1 MDSDA
6 LVDHLFESALGAFD
20 MLTIYIGDQLGLYAA
35 LREHGPLTP
44 EGLAEH
50 AAVHPRY
57 AQEWLEQQA
66 VAGLLEAVD
75 GRFTLSQEHAAVL
88 ADPESLAYF
97 APFMRVI
104 GAAAVQL
111 PALLDAYRTGGGVG
125 WSAYGAPMRTGQA
138 DANRPLFLRTLGSEW
153 LPAVPDVHERL
164 TAGGRVADVGCGEG
178 WSSIG
183 MALAY
188 PRTHVDGYDVDDAS
202 VRAATE
208 HAASYGVADRVR
220 FHHRDAAT
228 TEETGYD
235 LVSAFECVHDM
246 PHPVGVLAG
255 MRRMAAPEGCVLVMD
270 ERVPESFTG
279 PGDPVEQLMYGMS
292 MLICLP
298 DSMSTPGSRATG
310 TVMRPSTLRGYA
322 EEAGFAG
329 LEVLPVENDLFRFYR
344 LRA

>member
-1 MDSDA
+1 
-6 LVDHLFESALGAFD
+6 
-20 MLTIYIGDQLGLYAA
+20 
-35 LREHGPLTP
+35 
-44 EGLAEH
+44 
-50 AAVHPRY
+50 
-57 AQEWLEQQA
+57 
-66 VAGLLEAVD
+66 
-75 GRFTLSQEHAAVL
+75 
-88 ADPESLAYF
+88 
-97 APFMRVI
+97 MRVI

-125 WSAYGAPMRTGQA
+125 WSAYGTPMRTGQA
-138 DANRPLFLRTLGSEW
+138 DANRPLFLRTLGTEW
-153 LPAVPDVHERL
+153 LPALPDVHQRL

-178 WSSIG
+178 WSAIG

-188 PRTHVDGYDVDDAS
+188 PRTRVDGYDVDDAS

-228 TEETGYD
+228 SEETGYD

-255 MRRMAAPEGCVLVMD
+255 MRRMAAREGCVLVMD
-270 ERVPESFTG
+270 ERVPETFTG
-279 PGDPVEQLMYGMS
+279 AGDPVEQLMYGMS
-292 MLICLP
+292 TMICLP

-310 TVMRPSTLRGYA
+310 TVMRPGTLRGYA

-329 LEVLPVENDLFRFYR
+329 VEVLPVENDLFRFYR
-344 LRA
+344 LVA

>member
-1 MDSDA
+1 
-6 LVDHLFESALGAFD
+6 
-20 MLTIYIGDQLGLYAA
+20 
-35 LREHGPLTP
+35 
-44 EGLAEH
+44 
-50 AAVHPRY
+50 
-57 AQEWLEQQA
+57 
-66 VAGLLEAVD
+66 
-75 GRFTLSQEHAAVL
+75 
-88 ADPESLAYF
+88 
-97 APFMRVI
+97 
-104 GAAAVQL
+104 
-111 PALLDAYRTGGGVG
+111 
-125 WSAYGAPMRTGQA
+125 MRTGQA
-138 DANRPLFLRTLGSEW
+138 DANRPLFLRTLGREW

-188 PRTHVDGYDVDDAS
+188 PRTRVDGYDVDDA
-202 VRAATE
+202 
-208 HAASYGVADRVR
+208 RVR
-220 FHHRDAAT
+220 GRDRARRVVRRGGPGPLPPPRRRAT

-298 DSMSTPGSRATG
+298 DSMSTPGSRGDGDGDA
-310 TVMRPSTLRGYA
+310 A
-322 EEAGFAG
+322 EHAA
-329 LEVLPVENDLFRFYR
+329 R
-344 LRA
+344 LRARRPGSRGSRCCRSRTTCSASTGCSREPVDPRVNVR